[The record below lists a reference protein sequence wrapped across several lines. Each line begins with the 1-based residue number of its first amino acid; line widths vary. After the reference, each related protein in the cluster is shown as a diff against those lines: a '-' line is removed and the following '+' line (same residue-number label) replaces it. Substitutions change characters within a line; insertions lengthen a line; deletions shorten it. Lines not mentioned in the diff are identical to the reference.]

1 MGDFLCRKQG
11 RPRRRWLG
19 SSHLQKHYL
28 YTLCFH
34 FECPKF
40 LKFHRIHR
48 INSLGTLS
56 LLSLLLGCVSRL
68 YARPF
73 DAFAMTFQVVT
84 TFYRKS
90 RNCFTAVADVLG
102 LAAIVMLVFLTT
114 CQVKSTT
121 PQAIAVN
128 TTTTLGNRQYQYQS
142 LLFKPG
148 GAGWKTHWPRF
159 VHYSFKAIWE
169 CGAVYLPYNIATV
182 S

>member
-1 MGDFLCRKQG
+1 MA
-11 RPRRRWLG
+11 WLISLAEALLIYSLFPLRMSKIFEI
-19 SSHLQKHYL
+19 SS
-28 YTLCFH
+28 YTSY
-34 FECPKF
+34 
-40 LKFHRIHR
+40 
-48 INSLGTLS
+48 NSLGTLS
-56 LLSLLLGCVSRL
+56 LLSSLLGCVSRL